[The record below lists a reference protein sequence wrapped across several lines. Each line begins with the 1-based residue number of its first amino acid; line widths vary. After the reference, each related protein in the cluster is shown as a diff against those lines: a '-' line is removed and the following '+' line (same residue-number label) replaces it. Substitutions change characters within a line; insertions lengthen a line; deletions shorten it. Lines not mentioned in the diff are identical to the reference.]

1 MLNEPNVA
9 TPPTAASAVGPAS
22 VAPLIPVTGEIAT
35 VTVPVKL
42 GTGLPAASTAVTC
55 TAGVMVPPAAVLVG
69 FTVNDSLAAG
79 PNVMS
84 KGVLVAG
91 ASPVALA
98 VSVYPLP
105 RAPMRSL

>member
-1 MLNEPNVA
+1 MV
-9 TPPTAASAVGPAS
+9 PAS

-42 GTGLPAASTAVTC
+42 GTGLPPASRAVTC
-55 TAGVMVPPAAVLVG
+55 TAGVMVPAAAVLVG

-79 PNVMS
+79 PKVMS

-91 ASPVALA
+91 ASPVAVA
-98 VSVYPLP
+98 VSV
-105 RAPMRSL
+105 